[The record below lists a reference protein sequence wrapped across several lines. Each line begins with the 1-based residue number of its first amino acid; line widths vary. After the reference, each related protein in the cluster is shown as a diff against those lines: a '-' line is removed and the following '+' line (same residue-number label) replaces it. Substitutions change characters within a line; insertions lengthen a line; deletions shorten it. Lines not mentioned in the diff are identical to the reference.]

1 MNVELPTFGRH
12 QIFSLPMDNDMNP
25 YRDSH
30 YNANAK
36 GWKLQVDEKGEAGI
50 PAEERKYKECA
61 HADRCA
67 AWTSEGTASGWITFR
82 LPRMD
87 RGRIVVCA
95 KGASSSGVQKGGG
108 QALLDGDVQFYFN
121 DMLLTPTG
129 DNVVYGKC
137 LEVMSEFVGGV
148 NDGLGHCHLGVVSS
162 TSIAISHVISQ

>member
-1 MNVELPTFGRH
+1 MNVEHPTFGRH

-95 KGASSSGVQKGGG
+95 KGKAGG

-121 DMLLTPTG
+121 DKLLTPTG

>member
-25 YRDSH
+25 YRKEH
-30 YNANAK
+30 YDASAT
-36 GWKLQVDEKGEAGI
+36 GWTLTVDRDVNLV
-50 PAEERKYKECA
+50 PDEERKYKECA

-95 KGASSSGVQKGGG
+95 KGKAGG
-108 QALLDGDVQFYFN
+108 QALLDDDVQFYFN